1 MSLSGSIC
9 PFSGFTHIL
18 FELLIHVCFF
28 ILLVLLHLILHS
40 LLIVILLNPL
50 ALGAT
55 HKVIKLSLVTQPL

>member
-1 MSLSGSIC
+1 MFLFYSAC
-9 PFSGFTHIL
+9 PTAFNL
-18 FELLIHVCFF
+18 R
-28 ILLVLLHLILHS
+28 S